1 VVILAV
7 LTNAHAFGAFLGVSL
22 LMLVGCGVAVAFS
35 VLYFV
40 DRLRSGPRR
49 SRWVLGW
56 NGGLYRRKS
65 QECYNDKRK

>member
-1 VVILAV
+1 MVIFAV

-35 VLYFV
+35 VLYLV

-56 NGGLYRRKS
+56 NGGLYRRNS